1 VGAAG
6 AGDQDFAQEMKRAAN
21 PPRAPCVPRVII
33 DTNLVLSALV
43 FAQGRLTPLRQAWQ
57 AQRIQPLVSRFTA
70 AELIRVFAYPKF
82 KLTADEQQ
90 ELLADYLPYCKTIR
104 IPEPPPKAPACRD
117 AFDVPFLELAVAGKA
132 QALIT
137 GDRDLLGL
145 AGTFA
150 SPIVTAERFLSTLS

>member
-1 VGAAG
+1 MGAAD

-21 PPRAPCVPRVII
+21 PPRAPRVVI

-70 AELIRVFAYPKF
+70 AELIRVLAYPKF
-82 KLTADEQQ
+82 KLTADEQR

-104 IPEPPPKAPACRD
+104 IPEPPPRTPACRD

-150 SPIVTAERFLSTLS
+150 CPIVTAERFLSTLS